1 MKMATKKENLTFE
14 QKLDKLEDISKAL
27 QDPSTDLLKAVDLY
41 EEGMKLASS
50 IDSELS
56 KVERRIEIV
65 TSKPGES
72 PEGVMTEQY
81 GGNPDTVED
90 VEF

>member
-1 MKMATKKENLTFE
+1 MATKKENLTFE
-14 QKLDKLEDISKAL
+14 QKLDKLEDISKTL
-27 QDPSTDLLKAVDLY
+27 QDPATDLLKAVDLY

-72 PEGVMTEQY
+72 PKGVMTEEY
-81 GGNPDTVED
+81 SSGSPDAASEA
-90 VEF
+90 EF